1 MQHASDAAHQPSP
14 LNAPVIAIL
23 EDNVATGELYQIL
36 LEHSGFHTALFQ
48 DYQTCREYIRANCP
62 DLLIF
67 DVMGSVPN
75 GLSGLEMLYEEFG
88 DRMPPAIVA
97 TALRQHHIA
106 GHPVVEHLNH
116 LTMLYKPFPNTE
128 LVRMAH
134 AMIAQTA
141 PAGAWMIR

>member
-1 MQHASDAAHQPSP
+1 MQQHASDAAHQSS
-14 LNAPVIAIL
+14 PVIAIL

-48 DYQTCREYIRANCP
+48 DYQACRAYIRAHHP

-106 GHPVVEHLNH
+106 GHPVVEHLH
-116 LTMLYKPFPNTE
+116 RLQMLYKPFPNSE
-128 LVRMAH
+128 LVRIVQT
-134 AMIAQTA
+134 MIAQA
-141 PAGAWMIR
+141 SPAGAWMIQ